1 MEKKSIYMMFF
12 ILGLL
17 IFPGKLALE
26 LTNPVMI
33 KALWFVIS
41 YVFVI
46 FIMMVI
52 SSKKRLVPKSFHPTK
67 NILLSSISLLC
78 SGTCAWSAYAYFQ
91 SVKPKDLKVQ
101 YSLLMVF
108 CALSALFFI
117 FVSKAHLSGEN
128 SFKGF
133 QLLLFALP
141 AMYLFL
147 ISVFFSTEIGKHD
160 MYDFFSK
167 ALTLLFF
174 VYYTQN
180 YVSFKDVEHK
190 RNRMV
195 TFGLPASLV
204 TFGYFFS
211 HINSFPFG
219 SAIYV
224 SNIMNVSISL
234 YIISFLLTGPL
245 AMNDQLEPAKA

>member
-1 MEKKSIYMMFF
+1 MEKKSICTMFF
-12 ILGLL
+12 VLGLL
-17 IFPGKLALE
+17 LFPGKLAIE
-26 LTNPVMI
+26 LMNPVMI
-33 KALWFVIS
+33 KALWFVLS
-41 YVFVI
+41 YVFVL

-52 SSKKRLVPKSFHPTK
+52 SSKKRLVPKSFRPSK
-67 NILLSSISLLC
+67 NIILSSISLLC

-101 YSLLMVF
+101 YSLLMIF
-108 CALSALFFI
+108 CALSSLFFI

-128 SFKGF
+128 AFKGF
-133 QLLLFALP
+133 QPLLFALP
-141 AMYLFL
+141 IMYLFL
-147 ISVFFSTEIGKHD
+147 ISVFFSCEIGKHD

-174 VYYTQN
+174 VYYSQN
-180 YVSFKDVEHK
+180 YISFKDIEYK
-190 RNRMV
+190 RNRIV

-211 HINSFPFG
+211 HMNSFPFG
-219 SAIYV
+219 SEIYV

-245 AMNDQLEPAKA
+245 KINDQLEPINA